1 MAHAKRFSANANE
14 LSLVVRLDYG
24 DFNALFTGDI
34 GFETEKRIMNDIA
47 VLNCDLLKV
56 AHHGSKYSSD
66 KEFLANIDPSLA
78 VISVGRNTYGHPDP
92 ETLDRLSSQGARILK
107 TIESGGILVE
117 VWEITT
123 NAHNDSGE
131 VITLFVNTPM
141 CYL

>member
-1 MAHAKRFSANANE
+1 
-14 LSLVVRLDYG
+14 
-24 DFNALFTGDI
+24 
-34 GFETEKRIMNDIA
+34 
-47 VLNCDLLKV
+47 LLKV

-117 VWEITT
+117 VWENYDKMRITT
-123 NAHNDSGE
+123 
-131 VITLFVNTPM
+131 VVK
-141 CYL
+141 